1 MSKTKTG
8 TPILVALI
16 GALSFLFGI
25 LLLVL
30 AAVAFGA
37 ITILDDSDL
46 TSAAGVILLILAFVY
61 ILFGFGL
68 LKGWSIMW
76 YLGIIIYAVAIVGGL
91 LRLPAG
97 LGAVVVGAI
106 VIYYLTRPKVKN
118 YFLG

>member
-1 MSKTKTG
+1 MSQTKTG

-16 GALSFLFGI
+16 GALSFLFGVF
-25 LLLVL
+25 LLLA

-37 ITILDDSDL
+37 VTVIDDTDMV
-46 TSAAGVILLILAFVY
+46 AGSGAVLLILALVY
-61 ILFGFGL
+61 IIFGFGL

-76 YLGIIIYAVAIVGGL
+76 YLGIVLYAIAIVGGL
-91 LRLPAG
+91 LKLPAG
-97 LGAVVVGAI
+97 IITILIGAV